1 MAELKIF
8 PKKIQKKFST
18 EKIFDLT
25 FIFFQN
31 SQEGIGSGMK
41 IMHYHNGMILEIWN
55 FFPSIKL
62 NFCS

>member
-8 PKKIQKKFST
+8 PKKIQNKFST